1 MARVHETHMQGPVRQ
16 ALKRLRSNRAAMI
29 AACLLFLEVA
39 LALAAPSIAPHDPVA
54 IDPQAPLSAPSLA
67 HVMGTDQFGRDIFSR
82 VLYGARISLQVGV
95 ISVSIATVLGV
106 PLGLFAGYYGG
117 RVDSIISRAMD
128 LMLAFPEILLALG
141 IITILGPSLR
151 NSMMAVGISAIPSR
165 VRLVRGSVL
174 AARENVYVEAA
185 HALGC
190 SQMSI
195 MFRHILPNVVSPLI
209 VLTTLSLASSILAAA
224 SLSYLGLGAQPP
236 TPEWGAML
244 GSGRNLMGVAWWMTT
259 FPGLGI
265 ILTVLTMNMLGD
277 GLRDALDPKLGA

>member
-1 MARVHETHMQGPVRQ
+1 MQGPVRQ

-29 AACLLFLEVA
+29 AACLLLLEVV

-54 IDPQAPLSAPSLA
+54 IDPQAPLSAPSRA